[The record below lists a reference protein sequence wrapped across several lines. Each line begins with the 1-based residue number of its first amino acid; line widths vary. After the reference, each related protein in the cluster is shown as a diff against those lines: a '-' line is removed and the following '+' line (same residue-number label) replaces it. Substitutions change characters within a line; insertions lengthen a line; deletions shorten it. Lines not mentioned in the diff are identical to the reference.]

1 MDSVIDITNMTQA
14 SGARRDIGGLPD
26 RPQPLRATPYR
37 GAGAGAPPLRTT
49 PPRLDRPVP
58 LSDIG
63 SEAWQRLADAAI
75 EPNGYFLPDW
85 EAAVNAFA
93 RGRGGASALTAWGRA
108 DDATSAAPLIGL
120 LPVISAWRAYRIPL
134 PALVSADPYGSLGTP
149 LLDRDAAEDAARRL
163 MRQAR
168 DAGQHALILREVPL
182 AGAALAAFS
191 RVLEADGLRLRVL
204 QSWQRAALD
213 ATAAAETRLSEGMS
227 GKKLK
232 NLRRLR
238 HRLTEH
244 GEVVFSVA
252 RTPAEVA
259 AALDVFLALEARGW
273 KAQRGTALA
282 QHDGDIT
289 FMRTATAAL
298 AARGACEIVTLT
310 AGDTPVAAGV
320 VLRHQD
326 RAFWFKIGIDERFAK
341 VSPGVQLALDLT
353 RHLCADA
360 TIACADSTA
369 MPGHPM
375 IDPIWSAR
383 LAIADVLVPLRR
395 NDPMPA
401 AIHAALRLR
410 EAARVPARRLVHTL
424 RAIKERQQ

>member
-1 MDSVIDITNMTQA
+1 MDSVIDITDMTQRT
-14 SGARRDIGGLPD
+14 GAQRDIAGLPGN
-26 RPQPLRATPYR
+26 RGPARTPTYLAKGTPQLRA
-37 GAGAGAPPLRTT
+37 T
-49 PPRLDRPVP
+49 PPRLDRIVP
-58 LSDIG
+58 LADIAA
-63 SEAWQRLADAAI
+63 EPWQRLADAAI
-75 EPNGYFLPDW
+75 EPNGYYLPDW
-85 EAAVNAFA
+85 EAAVNTFA
-93 RGRGGASALTAWGRA
+93 RGRGDASALTAWGGA
-108 DDATSAAPLIGL
+108 DTATGAARLIGL

-134 PALVSADPYGSLGTP
+134 PALVSADPYGALGTP

-163 MRQAR
+163 MRQAL

-182 AGAALAAFS
+182 EGPALAAFA
-191 RVLEADGLRLRVL
+191 RVLAPQGLQLRVL
-204 QSWQRAALD
+204 QAWRRAALD
-213 ATAAAETRLSEGMS
+213 ASGDADERLGEGLS
-227 GKKLK
+227 AKKLK

-244 GEVVFSVA
+244 GEVAVQVA
-252 RTPAEVA
+252 SRPDDIG
-259 AALDVFLALEARGW
+259 AALDTFLALEARGW

-282 QHDGDIT
+282 QHDGDVH

-298 AARGACEIVTLT
+298 AARGACEIITLK

-320 VLRHQD
+320 VLRHLG

-353 RHLCADA
+353 RHLCADGA
-360 TIACADSTA
+360 IVDADSTA
-369 MPGHPM
+369 MPDHPM

-383 LAIADVLVPLRR
+383 LAIGDVLIPLKR
-395 NDPMPA
+395 NDPVPA

-410 EAARVPARRLVHTL
+410 EAARTPARRLVHIL